1 MQKVIFSTAIGT
13 SVTIDDVNTSKDA
26 NGYVPLHLLSFEG
39 NSEGYTHDTSERVG
53 FDGAGFYGAKANAK
67 AIEIDIAL
75 LPRDGRESTM
85 YDLRRAM
92 LRYFP
97 PGVEGTLKYTNSAG
111 KTYQIEA
118 VVNECPVVEREA
130 GVLCTT
136 KIALTAYTPFWR
148 IKADDIELSAAAGT
162 TQSTTFTA
170 ATERKIPALV
180 AITASSAMAGT
191 DTHSA
196 IITLGGQESESY
208 KRISTTLKEP
218 QKSTVSKSGQIQLV
232 SYLLPTDSVEVDWGM
247 LGKFYTN
254 SKGYIDLIKSTSQ
267 YIYPGTNTLTVKNN
281 ATQGTI
287 EVKLCRFDYVRS
299 I

>member
-1 MQKVIFSTAIGT
+1 M
-13 SVTIDDVNTSKDA
+13 
-26 NGYVPLHLLSFEG
+26 
-39 NSEGYTHDTSERVG
+39 
-53 FDGAGFYGAKANAK
+53 
-67 AIEIDIAL
+67 
-75 LPRDGRESTM
+75 
-85 YDLRRAM
+85 
-92 LRYFP
+92 
-97 PGVEGTLKYTNSAG
+97 
-111 KTYQIEA
+111 
-118 VVNECPVVEREA
+118 NECPVVEREA

-180 AITASSAMAGT
+180 AITASSAMTGT

-196 IITLGGQESESY
+196 IITLSGQESEAY

-287 EVKLCRFDYVRS
+287 VVKLCRFDYVRS

>member
-39 NSEGYTHDTSERVG
+39 NSEGYTNDTSERVG
-53 FDGAGFYGAKANAK
+53 FDGAGFYGAKANAR

-75 LPRDGRESTM
+75 LPRDGRETTM
-85 YDLRRAM
+85 YELRRAM

-111 KTYQIEA
+111 KEYQIEA

-136 KIALTAYTPFWR
+136 KIALKAYTPFWR

-170 ATERKIPALV
+170 ATELKIPALV
-180 AITASSAMAGT
+180 AITASSAMTGT

-196 IITLGGQESESY
+196 IITLSGQESESY
-208 KRISTTLKEP
+208 KRISTALKEP

-287 EVKLCRFDYVRS
+287 NVKLCRFDYVRS

>member
-111 KTYQIEA
+111 KEYQIEA

-148 IKADDIELSAAAGT
+148 IKAADIELSAAAGT

-180 AITASSAMAGT
+180 AITASSAMTGT

-196 IITLGGQESESY
+196 IITLSGQESESY
-208 KRISTTLKEP
+208 KRISTALKEP

-232 SYLLPTDSVEVDWGM
+232 SYLLPTDSVEIDWGM

-287 EVKLCRFDYVRS
+287 VVKLCRFDYVRS

>member
-111 KTYQIEA
+111 KEYQIEA

-148 IKADDIELSAAAGT
+148 IKAADIELSAAAGT

-180 AITASSAMAGT
+180 AITASSAMTGT

-196 IITLGGQESESY
+196 IITLSGQESEAY
-208 KRISTTLKEP
+208 KRISTKLKEP
-218 QKSTVSKSGQIQLV
+218 QKSMVSKSGQIQLV

-287 EVKLCRFDYVRS
+287 VVKLCRFDYVRS

>member
-26 NGYVPLHLLSFEG
+26 NGYVPLHLLSFDG
-39 NSEGYTHDTSERVG
+39 NSNGYTHDTSERVG
-53 FDGAGFYGAKANAK
+53 FDGAGFYGAKANAR
-67 AIEIDIAL
+67 AMEIDIAL
-75 LPRDGRESTM
+75 LPRDGKESTM

-118 VVNECPVVEREA
+118 VVNEYPVVEREA

-136 KIALTAYTPFWR
+136 KIGLTAYTPFWR

-180 AITASSAMAGT
+180 AITASSAMTGT

-196 IITLGGQESESY
+196 IITLSGQESESY
-208 KRISTTLKEP
+208 KRISTALKEP

-247 LGKFYTN
+247 LGRFYTN

-287 EVKLCRFDYVRS
+287 VVKLCRFDYVRS

>member
-13 SVTIDDVNTSKDA
+13 SVTIDDVNTSKDS
-26 NGYVPLHLLSFEG
+26 NGYVPLHLLSFDG
-39 NSEGYTHDTSERVG
+39 NSNGYTHDTSERVG
-53 FDGAGFYGAKANAK
+53 FDGAGFYGAKANAR

-75 LPRDGRESTM
+75 LPRDGKEATM

-118 VVNECPVVEREA
+118 VVNEYPVVEREA

-136 KIALTAYTPFWR
+136 KISLTAYTPFWR
-148 IKADDIELSAAAGT
+148 IKANDIELSAAAGT

-170 ATERKIPALV
+170 DTEQKIPALV
-180 AITASSAMAGT
+180 AITASSAMVGT

-196 IITLGGQESESY
+196 VIELSGRESTSYSKMSTL
-208 KRISTTLKEP
+208 LKEP
-218 QKSTVSKSGQIQLV
+218 QKQTVSKSGQIQLV

-247 LGKFYTN
+247 LGKFYVS
-254 SKGYIDLIKSTSQ
+254 SKGYIDLIKSTAQ

-287 EVKLCRFDYVRS
+287 KVKLCRFDYVRS

>member
-111 KTYQIEA
+111 KEYQIEA

-148 IKADDIELSAAAGT
+148 IKAADIELSAAAGT

-180 AITASSAMAGT
+180 AITASSAMTGT

-196 IITLGGQESESY
+196 IITLSGQESESY
-208 KRISTTLKEP
+208 KRISTALKEP

-232 SYLLPTDSVEVDWGM
+232 SYLLPTDSVEIDWGM

-267 YIYPGTNTLTVKNN
+267 YIYPGTTVKNN

-287 EVKLCRFDYVRS
+287 VVKLCRFDYVRS